1 MNIQSFAVS
10 NGDDYDR
17 GMALL
22 NEARR
27 QQGEK
32 PDKTNCTRLIDLM
45 LKTPEGGYLG
55 TTFVTARDSAGK
67 LCGIAIYSQDYV
79 KFYIDFICSDCPG
92 TGREI
97 INSIAAQASAARKW
111 RVGLTS
117 VAGAVGYYERIGFT
131 RVSKNYMELPV
142 VPAPRPPAGPAAA
155 GAVPPEGGRRK
166 TRRRK
171 TRRQVKSRH

>member
-1 MNIQSFAVS
+1 VS

-32 PDKTNCTRLIDLM
+32 PDKTNCTRLINLM
-45 LKTPEGGYLG
+45 LTTPEGGYLG
-55 TTFVTARDSAGK
+55 RTFVTARDSTGK
-67 LCGIAIYSQDYV
+67 LCGVAIYSSES
-79 KFYIDFICSDCPG
+79 FMELYIDFICSDCPG

-97 INSIAAQASAARKW
+97 INYIIAQASATGKW

-117 VAGAVGYYERIGFT
+117 VAGAVDYYQRIGFT
-131 RVSKNYMELPV
+131 KSGPKNRMEFI
-142 VPAPRPPAGPAAA
+142 VPRAPTRSTAPAAA
-155 GAVPPEGGRRK
+155 GASEGGRRK

-171 TRRQVKSRH
+171 QVKSRY